1 MAPKD
6 RATRAKGVS
15 ERGGDQRGILIDV
28 SSFWHRMA
36 TSVYGGKSRHRVRSK
51 RPEDNAQRSA
61 LSNRCVA
68 PRLPTPTMT
77 LKTHLFGCKQVYSLV
92 HHALQLYISL
102 ST

>member
-51 RPEDNAQRSA
+51 RPEDNAQQPLHSFLAPHSNDDTEDVVVWMQTSLLSLSSCTAA
-61 LSNRCVA
+61 L
-68 PRLPTPTMT
+68 
-77 LKTHLFGCKQVYSLV
+77 
-92 HHALQLYISL
+92 LYISL